1 MRLDGQGLNRDRQ
14 HGFVCATS
22 CLMNPFAFFDDV
34 TKKVV
39 EGKVVGVYMDFSEA
53 FQNIG

>member
-1 MRLDGQGLNRDRQ
+1 
-14 HGFVCATS
+14 
-22 CLMNPFAFFDDV
+22 MNPFAFFDDV

-53 FQNIG
+53 FQKIGWSGRLERTGSKERELIG